1 MTASNYLELEVL
13 DHVLG
18 GADYTR
24 PATVYV
30 GLHTADPGETGATG
44 EVSGNNYSRASVTN
58 NSTNW
63 PAASGGSKSNG
74 ASITF
79 ATPSGSW
86 GTVTHFSIWDAATTG
101 NCLFKGALTASQT
114 IGSGNAVSFGVGA
127 ITITAD

>member
-18 GADYTR
+18 GGDYTR

-44 EVSGNNYSRASVTN
+44 EVSGNNYSRVSVTN

-63 PAASGGSKSNG
+63 PAASSGSKANG
-74 ASITF
+74 ATITF

-86 GTVTHFSIWDAATTG
+86 GTVTHFSIWDASTSG
-101 NCLFKGALTASQT
+101 NCLFKGALTASQV
-114 IGSGNAVSFGVGA
+114 IGSGNAVSFGIGA